1 MTPYHGSL
9 VAAVALVALA
19 LASTT
24 TRRASSP
31 IARRSDPRR
40 QTPHDRPSQAFWDHR
55 PRARPRPAVL
65 GHRAFAWRCFVYAN
79 GGQCTGTLTEVDS
92 VRSRTYRPRE
102 HRHRLRRVT
111 GAAVGGRACPGRFLA
126 LIGRL

>member
-79 GGQCTGTLTEVDS
+79 GDS
-92 VRSRTYRPRE
+92 APGHGPRSIRCAR
-102 HRHRLRRVT
+102 
-111 GAAVGGRACPGRFLA
+111 G
-126 LIGRL
+126 LIGPGNIDIGCGE